1 MIRNGRRDPRTAD
14 GSLTDV
20 NIAAQ
25 QQVDAID
32 RGPQLLRLL
41 TLLARFGMDPM
52 APALLEPQCAA
63 PT

>member
-1 MIRNGRRDPRTAD
+1 MGD

-20 NIAAQ
+20 NVAAQ